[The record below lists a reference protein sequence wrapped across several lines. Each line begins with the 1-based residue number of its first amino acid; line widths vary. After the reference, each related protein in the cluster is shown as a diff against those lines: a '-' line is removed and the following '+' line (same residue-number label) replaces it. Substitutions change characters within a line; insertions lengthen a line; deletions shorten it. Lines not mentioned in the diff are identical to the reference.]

1 MNASGLMVNTREF
14 DFVDEDCFN
23 FNLLKTTGAEGG
35 GLVLLFLLFGV
46 L

>member
-1 MNASGLMVNTREF
+1 MLVALWLTLESLIL
-14 DFVDEDCFN
+14 VDEDCFN
-23 FNLLKTTGAEGG
+23 FNLLKTTGAEGA